1 MSREP
6 IPTYCFALVVVRSA
20 DRYLLVHERNH
31 GQLWYVPAG
40 RVEPG
45 ETFAKAAIRETLEE
59 ASIAV
64 TLDGILRVEHTPL
77 GAEARMRVIFI
88 GHPSDDRPPKQVAD
102 SESLEA
108 AWVGLAD
115 LARYPLRGGEVR
127 TLFEHVANGGAIHP
141 LELLTYEL

>member
-20 DRYLLVHERNH
+20 DRYLLVHERKH

-45 ETFAKAAIRETLEE
+45 ETFAQAAVRETLEE
-59 ASIAV
+59 SGIAV
-64 TLDGILRVEHTPL
+64 ALDGIVRIEHTPL
-77 GAEARMRVIFI
+77 GSEARMRVIFT
-88 GHPSDDRPPKQVAD
+88 GHPSDDRPPKSIAD

-108 AWVGLAD
+108 KWVRLD
-115 LARYPLRGGEVR
+115 ELDDYPLRGGEVKQ
-127 TLFEHVANGGAIHP
+127 LFEYSGAIYP
-141 LELLTYEL
+141 LELLTCERV